1 LSTTGG
7 FKKLKDNMGLI
18 QKLPTQDR
26 SPKNNHWKDSKHR
39 NTNQKSYFIQGQ
51 NGIQNAPLLSI
62 EALKIIILKIAK
74 EEIQN

>member
-1 LSTTGG
+1 
-7 FKKLKDNMGLI
+7 MGLI

-51 NGIQNAPLLSI
+51 SGLQNAPLLSI
-62 EALKIIILKIAK
+62 EALKRIIL
-74 EEIQN
+74 